1 MLGSMIKVTTTTTGA
16 GALTLSGTAVPG
28 FRLPSDQFWTN
39 NGTTDVGIPFQ
50 YHLYGLDGVQ
60 HECGIGTLTS
70 ATVMAR
76 SVVEATIDNGV
87 DGYGSAVSLSVGTKY
102 LVASPIGQGIF
113 PTLPTVYTSATIR
126 ALNSLFP
133 VGTPDTLQTSTAV
146 VYYQPFYLSTMDSVA
161 GVACRVTTLGTGNI
175 VAGVYSM
182 DPTTGLPK
190 TKLKNGAAIAVTTTG
205 LKNSSFPPAYL
216 PPGWYYLA
224 CQTQNGGPV
233 TEPIVESML
242 GATIRGNMQSPLG
255 VGASDVQIVG
265 FTETIAYS
273 ATMPATAGTLTAVTG
288 EVPNLWAVV
297 A

>member
-1 MLGSMIKVTTTTTGA
+1 MLGSMVKVTTTTTGS
-16 GALTLSGTAVPG
+16 GALTLSATAVPG

-70 ATVMAR
+70 ATVMER
-76 SVVEATIDNGV
+76 TVVEATIDNGV
-87 DGYGSAVSLSVGTKY
+87 DGYGSKVSLSVGTKY
-102 LVASPIGQGIF
+102 LVASPIGQGIL
-113 PTLPTVYTSATIR
+113 PSLPTVYTSATIR

-133 VGTPDTLQTSTAV
+133 VGTPDTLTTSNAV

-161 GVACRVTTLGTGNI
+161 GVACRVTTAGTGNVI
-175 VAGVYSM
+175 AGVYSM

-190 TKLKNGAAIAVTTTG
+190 TKLKNGAAIAVTSTG
-205 LKNSSFPPAYL
+205 LRNASFTPAYL

-224 CQTQNGGPV
+224 CQTQNSN
-233 TEPIVESML
+233 PIVESML